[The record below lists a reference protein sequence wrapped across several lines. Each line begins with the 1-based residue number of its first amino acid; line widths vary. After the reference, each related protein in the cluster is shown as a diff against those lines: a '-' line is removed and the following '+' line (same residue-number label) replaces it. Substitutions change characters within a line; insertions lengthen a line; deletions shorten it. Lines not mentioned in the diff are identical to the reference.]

1 MAKPLF
7 YDGMAVPTVRPVRL
21 GKVVITIAG
30 GANLVCQNAQYQ
42 YGRPVAYVHPLNL
55 DKVLMVAGMPQGT
68 LSLEYVVGPS
78 EGLVTFLESYSNACN
93 LNNNNITLSAADGC
107 SDDNKA
113 KNSFEL
119 SGLII
124 ASLGG
129 TVSRTQ
135 GGNMMLQSV
144 TLNFT
149 SLTPQ

>member
-7 YDGMAVPTVRPVRL
+7 YEGMAVPSVKSVRL

-78 EGLVTFLESYSNACN
+78 EGLVKFLKSYSDACE
-93 LNNNNITLSAADGC
+93 LNNNVITLSAADGC
-107 SDDNKA
+107 NDDEA
-113 KNSFEL
+113 QNSFEL

-149 SLTPQ
+149 SLTPK

>member
-1 MAKPLF
+1 MANPLF
-7 YDGMAVPTVRPVRL
+7 YEGMTVPSVKSVRL
-21 GKVVITIAG
+21 GKIVITIAN

-68 LSLEYVVGPS
+68 LTLEYVVGPS
-78 EGLVTFLESYSNACN
+78 EGLVKFLESYANACN
-93 LNNNNITLSAADGC
+93 LNNNVITLSAADGC
-107 SDDNKA
+107 SGGTA
-113 KNSFEL
+113 QNSFEL

-144 TLNFT
+144 TMNFT
-149 SLTPQ
+149 SLTPK

>member
-1 MAKPLF
+1 MANPLF
-7 YDGMAVPTVRPVRL
+7 YEGMTVPSVKPVRL
-21 GKVVITIAG
+21 GKAVITIAN

-55 DKVLMVAGMPQGT
+55 DKVLLVAGMPQGT
-68 LSLEYVVGPS
+68 LTLEYVVGPS
-78 EGLVTFLESYSNACN
+78 EGLVTFLESYSDACN
-93 LNNNNITLSAADGC
+93 LNNNSIILSAADGC
-107 SDDNKA
+107 RGDTA

-144 TLNFT
+144 TMNFT
-149 SLTPQ
+149 SLTPK

>member
-1 MAKPLF
+1 MANPLF
-7 YDGMAVPTVRPVRL
+7 YEGMTVPTVKSVRL
-21 GKVVITIAG
+21 GKVVITIAN

-93 LNNNNITLSAADGC
+93 LNDNGIILSAADGC
-107 SDDNKA
+107 SDNKA
-113 KNSFEL
+113 QNSFEL

-149 SLTPQ
+149 SLTPK

>member
-1 MAKPLF
+1 MANPLF
-7 YDGMAVPTVRPVRL
+7 YEGMTVPSVKSVRL
-21 GKVVITIAG
+21 GKVVITIANG
-30 GANLVCQNAQYQ
+30 TNLVCQNAQYQ
-42 YGRPVAYVHPLNL
+42 YGRPVSYVHPLNL
-55 DKVLMVAGMPQGT
+55 DKVLLVTGMPQGT

-78 EGLVTFLESYSNACN
+78 GGLVAFLENYANACN
-93 LNNNNITLSAADGC
+93 LNNNVITLSASDGC
-107 SDDNKA
+107 DSNTTQ
-113 KNSFEL
+113 NSFEL

-149 SLTPQ
+149 SLTPK

>member
-7 YDGMAVPTVRPVRL
+7 YEGMAVPSVRSVRL
-21 GKVVITIAG
+21 GKVVITIDK

-42 YGRPVAYVHPLNL
+42 YGRPVSYVHPLNL
-55 DKVLMVAGMPQGT
+55 DQVLLVAGMPQGT

-78 EGLVTFLESYSNACN
+78 EGLVTFLESYSDACN
-93 LNNNNITLSAADGC
+93 LNKNNIILSAADGC
-107 SDDNKA
+107 SDKKA

-144 TLNFT
+144 TMNFT
-149 SLTPQ
+149 SLTPK

>member
-1 MAKPLF
+1 MANPLF
-7 YDGMAVPTVRPVRL
+7 YEGMTVPSVKPVRL
-21 GKVVITIAG
+21 GKAVITIAN

-42 YGRPVAYVHPLNL
+42 YGRPVTYVHPLNL
-55 DKVLMVAGMPQGT
+55 DKVLLVAGMPQGT
-68 LSLEYVVGPS
+68 LFLEYVVGPS
-78 EGLVTFLESYSNACN
+78 EGLVKFLESYSDACE
-93 LNNNNITLSAADGC
+93 LNNNSIILSAADGC
-107 SDDNKA
+107 SGDTA

-144 TLNFT
+144 TMNFT
-149 SLTPQ
+149 SLTPK

>member
-1 MAKPLF
+1 MANPLF
-7 YDGMAVPTVRPVRL
+7 YEGMTVPSVKSVRL
-21 GKVVITIAG
+21 GKVVITIDG

-55 DKVLMVAGMPQGT
+55 DKVLLVTGMPQGT

-78 EGLVTFLESYSNACN
+78 EGLVKFLESYADACE
-93 LNNNNITLSAADGC
+93 LNNNVITLSAADGC
-107 SDDNKA
+107 SGDTTQ
-113 KNSFEL
+113 NSFEL

-144 TLNFT
+144 TMNFT
-149 SLTPQ
+149 SLTPK

>member
-7 YDGMAVPTVRPVRL
+7 YEGMTVPSVRSVRL
-21 GKVVITIAG
+21 GKVVITIDN

-55 DKVLMVAGMPQGT
+55 DKVLLVTGMPQGT

-78 EGLVTFLESYSNACN
+78 DGLVTFLENYANACN
-93 LNNNNITLSAADGC
+93 LNNNAITLSAADGC
-107 SDDNKA
+107 NANTSQ
-113 KNSFEL
+113 NSFEL

-144 TLNFT
+144 TMNFT

>member
-1 MAKPLF
+1 MANPLF
-7 YDGMAVPTVRPVRL
+7 YEGMTVPSVKPVRL
-21 GKVVITIAG
+21 GKAVITIAN

-55 DKVLMVAGMPQGT
+55 DKVLLVAGMPQGT

-78 EGLVTFLESYSNACN
+78 EGLVKFLESYSDACE
-93 LNNNNITLSAADGC
+93 LNNNSIILSAADGC
-107 SDDNKA
+107 SGDTA

-144 TLNFT
+144 TMNFT
-149 SLTPQ
+149 SLTPK